1 MCGIGKKCWQGKLV
15 LNQEWKNRLTQMEF
29 CNVYH
34 QVGRDHSSPGVYE
47 GLTSSIQDFLED
59 KKLLM
64 EVKV

>member
-1 MCGIGKKCWQGKLV
+1 
-15 LNQEWKNRLTQMEF
+15 MEF

-47 GLTSSIQDFLED
+47 GLTLSIQDFLED